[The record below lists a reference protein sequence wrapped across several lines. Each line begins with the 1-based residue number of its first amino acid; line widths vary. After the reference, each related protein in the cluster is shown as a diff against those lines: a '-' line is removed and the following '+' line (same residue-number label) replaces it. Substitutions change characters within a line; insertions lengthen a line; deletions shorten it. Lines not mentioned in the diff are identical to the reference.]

1 MLNNWIQVVKKPK
14 REVKGRGEAHSGNK
28 RGGRGNR
35 ASYASIVIGKATGLH
50 IRASKREANIFVSRL
65 DPSVTCDELADHL
78 HSVLQLQP
86 NVERVKAT
94 LTYASFR
101 LTCKC
106 RPGCVSG
113 CYYMARRVVG
123 TMVARATDHADLLA
137 TFSRDAAT
145 SAGTNAA
152 IVATVDNDDTVIA

>member
-1 MLNNWIQVVKKPK
+1 MS
-14 REVKGRGEAHSGNK
+14 EAHNK

-35 ASYASIVIGKATGLH
+35 ASYASTVIGKATGLH

-78 HSVLQLQP
+78 HSVLQLRP

-106 RPGCVSG
+106 
-113 CYYMARRVVG
+113 
-123 TMVARATDHADLLA
+123 TDPDVFLDANIWPEGSLVRWWREQRTA
-137 TFSRDAAT
+137 PTFSRDAAT

-152 IVATVDNDDTVIA
+152 IVATVDNDDTVIV